1 MPFYFIYKIIRG
13 PTELVKTLEKINC
26 HVSYKEAKQQVRDL
40 RNTAITAQEDVI
52 YKIIFSESELE
63 AEETLSEKREAPVI
77 REWEK

>member
-1 MPFYFIYKIIRG
+1 MPFYFIYKITRG
-13 PTELVKTLEKINC
+13 PTELVKTLEKINH

-40 RNTAITAQEDVI
+40 RKSITGEDDDVI